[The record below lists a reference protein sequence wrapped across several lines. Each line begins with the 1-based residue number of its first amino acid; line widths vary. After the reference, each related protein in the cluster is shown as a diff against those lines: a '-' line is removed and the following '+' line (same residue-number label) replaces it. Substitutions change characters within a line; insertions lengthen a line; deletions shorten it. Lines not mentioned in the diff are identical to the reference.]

1 MSSKKKILNAT
12 DFETPKWSMLIALIW
27 LSLLGYLSLNI
38 QPMFLGALSVS
49 YDFNASQLGFLGGA
63 ELGGACLA
71 SLFALYWFPRLN
83 LSRVAFLALLV
94 AVLGNLLTGWVTNFS
109 YLIVLR
115 FFTAFFGVGML
126 NALILGLVGLLK
138 NPERVIAIAI
148 ICQVLSIS
156 VAMVGIPLLLE
167 RWEMKGIAICLAL
180 VFMSGFCALKFLFRG
195 KSLILGNLSL
205 DNNYITRILPMVL
218 LAGLIVF
225 SIGVGSIWAFLE
237 RIGNGAGFSMTDT
250 GQALALGSFIGAL
263 GALLA
268 AVIGQRIGNLIP
280 ILIGLFGLILVCF
293 MFVSIN
299 SWLNYTIAAV
309 LLNFFWNLILPYLL
323 GSIASSDR
331 SGRFMVLVPA
341 AQGGGYALGPVISGL
356 VIVGNNYSTSALIA
370 AVAFVISLVII
381 VPVIMKLS
389 YGEK

>member
-1 MSSKKKILNAT
+1 MCIRDS
-12 DFETPKWSMLIALIW
+12 F
-27 LSLLGYLSLNI
+27 
-38 QPMFLGALSVS
+38 SV
-49 YDFNASQLGFLGGA
+49 
-63 ELGGACLA
+63 
-71 SLFALYWFPRLN
+71 
-83 LSRVAFLALLV
+83 
-94 AVLGNLLTGWVTNFS
+94 
-109 YLIVLR
+109 
-115 FFTAFFGVGML
+115 
-126 NALILGLVGLLK
+126 
-138 NPERVIAIAI
+138 
-148 ICQVLSIS
+148 
-156 VAMVGIPLLLE
+156 
-167 RWEMKGIAICLAL
+167 
-180 VFMSGFCALKFLFRG
+180 
-195 KSLILGNLSL
+195 
-205 DNNYITRILPMVL
+205 
-218 LAGLIVF
+218 
-225 SIGVGSIWAFLE
+225 GVGSIWAFLE